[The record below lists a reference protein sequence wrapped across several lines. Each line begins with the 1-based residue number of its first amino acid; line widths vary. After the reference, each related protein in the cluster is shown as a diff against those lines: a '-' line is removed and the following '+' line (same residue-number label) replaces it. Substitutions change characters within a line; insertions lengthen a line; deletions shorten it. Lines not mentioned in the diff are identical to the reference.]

1 MADTK
6 TASLTVLGGP
16 LAGAQC
22 VLPESGTLTIGSS
35 PGSSLYLDLPAVSPF
50 HARVLVEEGRVTVH
64 DTGSSRTVHVNDN
77 AIGPEGTELR
87 NGDILWLGAPGDE
100 DVVMLQCILPKRAPL
115 VTPLPPELSSGA
127 TPTPEIETMALWA
140 TKTETSAEGT
150 LADAVAE
157 AAAAT
162 SDEPS
167 EASESADAPAPA
179 TTEDD
184 AYIGEATA
192 AISEEATVAAPIE
205 VGSFI
210 PEAPEAAAEEAPTV
224 EAAEEI
230 AEVAPTL
237 LMSSEAE
244 VAEAVDPSERETIAL
259 DSAPKFTPDMF
270 TPIAPADEPALEA
283 TAAEEV
289 AASDA
294 IFAMDVPQL
303 VWMRRHFPGARSRT
317 FLLTC
322 LAPETDLEIRDPYAG
337 GEAQF
342 HECFDHITRA
352 VQPLVSELRQA

>member
-179 TTEDD
+179 TLKT
-184 AYIGEATA
+184 T
-192 AISEEATVAAPIE
+192 
-205 VGSFI
+205 
-210 PEAPEAAAEEAPTV
+210 PTS
-224 EAAEEI
+224 AK
-230 AEVAPTL
+230 PRR
-237 LMSSEAE
+237 
-244 VAEAVDPSERETIAL
+244 PS
-259 DSAPKFTPDMF
+259 P
-270 TPIAPADEPALEA
+270 
-283 TAAEEV
+283 
-289 AASDA
+289 
-294 IFAMDVPQL
+294 
-303 VWMRRHFPGARSRT
+303 RRRPSRRRSRWGPS
-317 FLLTC
+317 F
-322 LAPETDLEIRDPYAG
+322 RK
-337 GEAQF
+337 
-342 HECFDHITRA
+342 
-352 VQPLVSELRQA
+352 LRRPPWRRRRPWKPRRRSPKSPRRC